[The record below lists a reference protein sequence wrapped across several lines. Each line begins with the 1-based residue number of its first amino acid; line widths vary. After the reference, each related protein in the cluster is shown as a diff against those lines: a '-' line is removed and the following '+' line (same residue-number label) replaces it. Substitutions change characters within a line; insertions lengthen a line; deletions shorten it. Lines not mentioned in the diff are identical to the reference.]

1 MTSRSHHVAPGTHI
15 RTRIVAAA
23 WRPGGFKRPGAD
35 WMPPEIRKF
44 RAGSCRLRPTQ
55 AVSGWTARA
64 WQRAQASGSSE
75 GTFVSC
81 NEKEG
86 APPLFLAGRTMRCP
100 ARHRTQGPG
109 GPVRHR
115 GAPGPL
121 SPPTARC
128 ACHRPSPP
136 PAGTGKQPA
145 LPPARPST
153 SPRSYADAGLT
164 TGLMLSGPRVVPAW
178 AKGS

>member
-86 APPLFLAGRTMRCP
+86 APPLFQAGRTMRCP
-100 ARHRTQGPG
+100 VRHRTPGPG
-109 GPVRHR
+109 ATPRRSRTVLAANSAMRLSPAVAAAGRHR
-115 GAPGPL
+115 Q
-121 SPPTARC
+121 TARAAAGAAKHESEILCGRRADYRVDAQRAASC
-128 ACHRPSPP
+128 ARL
-136 PAGTGKQPA
+136 G
-145 LPPARPST
+145 
-153 SPRSYADAGLT
+153 
-164 TGLMLSGPRVVPAW
+164 
-178 AKGS
+178 